1 MDNEIPKHRSTKNRR
16 KWCKGKEG
24 VEHNPVWTSRGDKSS
39 ALDFRC
45 EKCNK
50 ILDTYWDFMREFHIN
65 YLKKDPRPP
74 PNVGSREP
82 IKNKKV

>member
-1 MDNEIPKHRSTKNRR
+1 MENEIPKHRSKKNRR

-24 VEHNPVWTSRGDKSS
+24 VEHKPVWVMRGDNSN

-45 EKCNK
+45 ENCNK
-50 ILDTYWDFMREFHIN
+50 ILDTYWDFMREFRIR
-65 YLKKDPRPP
+65 YYGEDPGPP

-82 IKNKKV
+82 LKNI